1 MVYQSDYGLG
11 MLLYDKAC
19 GREQLPVA
27 VMSEYAGAGLASV
40 EALFNLV
47 DAPELY
53 AAEQLLTADGHELD
67 GLYEVVA
74 EPLVESALYAD
85 ALLEALLGEC
95 RCYVASDDVA
105 AVAHYVV
112 ENEVGDV

>member
-1 MVYQSDYGLG
+1 
-11 MLLYDKAC
+11 
-19 GREQLPVA
+19 
-27 VMSEYAGAGLASV
+27 MSEYAGAGLASV
-40 EALFNLV
+40 EALLNLV

-53 AAEQLLTADGHELD
+53 AAEQLLTADGHEFD